1 MPPIATSESVSTP
14 LSSQIREVLQQAA
27 EIMGTT
33 LNQFMVQASLEKA
46 QAIIDQEKII
56 RLSQEDAKVFFN
68 ALDNP
73 PPPNDNL
80 LEAVGAYKD
89 SSLYAV

>member
-1 MPPIATSESVSTP
+1 
-14 LSSQIREVLQQAA
+14 
-27 EIMGTT
+27 
-33 LNQFMVQASLEKA
+33 MVQASLEKA

-73 PPPNDNL
+73 PAPNDNL
-80 LEAVGAYKD
+80 LEAVAAYKD
-89 SSLYAV
+89 SSLYAQNRNT